1 MKSMEREKFEESW
14 KKAFDEAEVSPS
26 RKVWTNIELD
36 LERARGGELKRRLM
50 FYQMLAAAS
59 VVFALA
65 VGGIGYYSYNAE
77 RTSENLLSLEAG
89 QTTEPAP
96 DQSASQRSGGQTASA
111 DREESANR
119 DVSKDSET
127 PMQAVTGAENAGQA
141 GNIAAVET
149 NPLDERA
156 SRTDPPQISGTRNS
170 ELVSLVQPDER
181 DQIVAVAG
189 REANR
194 VAYADA
200 LPSEIDDR
208 QLPPLYK
215 PEEVRL
221 NFSEKQEAE
230 VDPVVAM
237 MAKLEQRER
246 EMQSEEEKKKERDS
260 DSEKLWTS
268 IGFAA
273 GAFNTVQAS
282 VPGPS
287 VSNGSAFAMAA
298 NAAPILDQETKATG
312 YSYTMGINVGTR
324 ISERWVLQGGVN
336 YLTNSSEYMA
346 NNAIMEPAG
355 KFAEHR
361 YRAVSTNDLINTD
374 EHDLN
379 NKLVY
384 TAPYSVNN
392 SMRYL
397 SIPLQAGYL
406 LVDKTFGLQLNAG
419 VATDLFLQN
428 TVQGDG
434 DQLAK
439 TSQPL
444 GSDSPY
450 RTVNLSG
457 LLGTEF
463 SYRFGPHYRISLNP
477 GIRYP
482 FNTIYKSELGVDST
496 PLTFDVGLRFRYIFH

>member
-1 MKSMEREKFEESW
+1 MEREKFEESW
-14 KKAFDEAEVSPS
+14 KKAFEGAEVSPS

-36 LERARGGELKRRLM
+36 LEKARGGELKRRLM

-65 VGGIGYYSYNAE
+65 VSGIGYYSYNAG
-77 RTSENLLSLEAG
+77 RASEDLLALEAG
-89 QTTEPAP
+89 RAKEAAP
-96 DQSASQRSGGQTASA
+96 DQSTPEVSA
-111 DREESANR
+111 EQITSANQEPSANLEVPR
-119 DVSKDSET
+119 NSEAST
-127 PMQAVTGAENAGQA
+127 RAVTGAEDASQA
-141 GNIAAVET
+141 DNIATVET
-149 NPLDERA
+149 NPYDA
-156 SRTDPPQISGTRNS
+156 TPSRTDPSQVPGTLSS
-170 ELVSLVQPDER
+170 ELVSLVQRDQR
-181 DQIVAVAG
+181 DQIVAASAHPAT
-189 REANR
+189 RA
-194 VAYADA
+194 AYPDA
-200 LPSEIDDR
+200 LPSQIEDR
-208 QLPPLYK
+208 RLAPLYE
-215 PEEVRL
+215 PSEIRL
-221 NFSEKQEAE
+221 NFNEHQDAQ

-260 DSEKLWTS
+260 ESEKLWTS

-282 VPGPS
+282 APGPS
-287 VSNGSAFAMAA
+287 FSNGSAFAMAA
-298 NAAPILDQETKATG
+298 NAAPIVDQETKATG
-312 YSYTMGINVGTR
+312 YSYTMGINIGTR
-324 ISERWVLQGGVN
+324 IAERWVLQGGVN

-346 NNAIMEPAG
+346 NNVIMEPAG

-361 YRAVSTNDLINTD
+361 YRAVSTNDLINSD

-428 TVQGDG
+428 TVQGEG

-463 SYRFGPHYRISLNP
+463 SYRFGPHYRVSLNP